1 MNKAAIY
8 ICHKFVCGYMFK
20 YLGVELL
27 NFMISICGALEET
40 ESSEVICTI
49 MHSDQQW
56 IKKVSVVPY
65 PCQCLVLLLVF
76 IIVTSVDM

>member
-27 NFMISICGALEET
+27 SFMISICGALEET
-40 ESSEVICTI
+40 ESSEVSVPLCILT
-49 MHSDQQW
+49 SNGL
-56 IKKVSVVPY
+56 KKFQL
-65 PCQCLVLLLVF
+65 CHILVNAWYCCWF
-76 IIVTSVDM
+76 SF